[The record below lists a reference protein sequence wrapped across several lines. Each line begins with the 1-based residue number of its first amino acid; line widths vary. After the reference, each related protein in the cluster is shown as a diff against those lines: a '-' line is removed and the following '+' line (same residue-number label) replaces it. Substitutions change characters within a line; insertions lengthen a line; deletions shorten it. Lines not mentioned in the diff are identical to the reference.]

1 MLKNYSSLS
10 DSQAEHFVK
19 LNLLND
25 PNLSID
31 EDLDQQK
38 AVNIKESVKTLYSV
52 WIYTS
57 LNRFNYNVY
66 S

>member
-52 WIYTS
+52 
-57 LNRFNYNVY
+57 
-66 S
+66 